1 MTPSTEIGLQPSD
14 GAPISLRLR
23 PERARK
29 RAAAFRLR
37 VDRAEDGTYH
47 WVISKIVGLESEV
60 YLATSCEAYRSS
72 REALLQGAG
81 VLEEGMNSSKSFSAE
96 DEGSKSP

>member
-1 MTPSTEIGLQPSD
+1 MPSTENGLRPSN
-14 GAPISLRLR
+14 GAPISLRPR
-23 PERARK
+23 PDTARK

-47 WVISKIVGLESEV
+47 WVISKVVGLKSEV

-81 VLEEGMNSSKSFSAE
+81 VLEEGMNSSKSFKAE
-96 DEGSKSP
+96 DEGSTRP